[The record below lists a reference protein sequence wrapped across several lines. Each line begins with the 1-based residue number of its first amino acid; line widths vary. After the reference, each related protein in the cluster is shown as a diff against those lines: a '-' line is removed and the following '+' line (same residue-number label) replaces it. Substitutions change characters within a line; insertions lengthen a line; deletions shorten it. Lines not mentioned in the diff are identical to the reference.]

1 MNAYSRLAH
10 LLHPRSN
17 EGKTGTNLHESQQ
30 PIPLVPR
37 VPADEAPLSRE
48 QLEMLE
54 GRRRPTL
61 DPVWTLVPK
70 DR

>member
-1 MNAYSRLAH
+1 MHIHDWRIFFILVRMREKPGPTFISSR
-10 LLHPRSN
+10 
-17 EGKTGTNLHESQQ
+17 Q

>member
-1 MNAYSRLAH
+1 MNAYSLLAH

-17 EGKTGTNLHESQQ
+17 EGRTRTNLHESQ

-37 VPADEAPLSRE
+37 VPADEAPPSRE

-54 GRRRPTL
+54 GHRRPTL
-61 DPVWTLVPK
+61 DPVWTLVPRDK
-70 DR
+70 

>member
-1 MNAYSRLAH
+1 MHIHDWRIFYIFG
-10 LLHPRSN
+10 SN
-17 EGKTGTNLHESQQ
+17 EGRTGTNLQEFRQ
-30 PIPLVPR
+30 PTPPAPR
-37 VPADEAPLSRE
+37 VPADEAPPSRE

-54 GRRRPTL
+54 GRRGPTL